1 MPVSHFFDAIV
12 IGDGENVA
20 PDICHIVGELKKQGA
35 SRHHILKKLSEIA
48 GIFIPSGDTKYKIG
62 RQIVADLDRAAFPAR
77 PVIPYEST
85 QMRVAVEAAR
95 GCAHGCRFCQAGYV
109 YRPVRQRSCLHAA
122 DIAAQSLKFTG
133 HEEFSFLSLSIGD
146 WSPLETSLLRVHE
159 LAGKMQAAVTL
170 PSMRVESMTD
180 GIAAAM
186 GRARSGSFTLAPEAA
201 TWRMRRFIN
210 KGNTDENLYA
220 SVDKIFAGGWHAVK
234 LYFMIGL
241 PNETDEEIDGIVEM
255 ANRCLDIGKRYHKRP
270 DVTVSTSVFIPKAH
284 TPFQWDAQISIEEAV
299 RIQAVLKKKLRRPGL
314 YYRWHDARQSFLEG
328 VFARGGDELSCVIEI
343 AHGKGA
349 RFDGWDECF
358 DFNLWMDAFREAGI
372 SPHEYHK
379 KRPFDFKFPWQELE
393 IGPSIDFLKEERRRS
408 ELLIQTPDCT
418 GGDCQGCG
426 LCNFV
431 DIKNRLVV
439 TPKINSRTD
448 SQSAIGANTEPKLTP
463 PSFISDDTSHVA
475 TKCQDKEHQGTME
488 RKSTEDA
495 QNCDAPHRYRFQYAK
510 EGLAS
515 FLAAV
520 ETLDMLR
527 PAFRAAGIPLRYTE
541 GYHPRPKIA
550 SGPALGLGLESLAE
564 FLDAEV
570 DSKIDIQ
577 KAIDA
582 LNERLPSG
590 IKIVGAVEI
599 SSSTPSI
606 DDSIESSEYLADL
619 GSARNGLGEYIKNY
633 VSQEIV
639 LFKRLRGKG
648 DVTVNLKDYVAN
660 LAVVS
665 DNVVEIRINNTK
677 PGLKPAEIISSI
689 FDIDEQKMRK
699 VTLKKTKVNWKGNKT
714 DPDSLKEFPI
724 S

>member
-1 MPVSHFFDAIV
+1 
-12 IGDGENVA
+12 
-20 PDICHIVGELKKQGA
+20 
-35 SRHHILKKLSEIA
+35 
-48 GIFIPSGDTKYKIG
+48 
-62 RQIVADLDRAAFPAR
+62 
-77 PVIPYEST
+77 
-85 QMRVAVEAAR
+85 
-95 GCAHGCRFCQAGYV
+95 
-109 YRPVRQRSCLHAA
+109 
-122 DIAAQSLKFTG
+122 
-133 HEEFSFLSLSIGD
+133 
-146 WSPLETSLLRVHE
+146 
-159 LAGKMQAAVTL
+159 
-170 PSMRVESMTD
+170 
-180 GIAAAM
+180 
-186 GRARSGSFTLAPEAA
+186 
-201 TWRMRRFIN
+201 
-210 KGNTDENLYA
+210 
-220 SVDKIFAGGWHAVK
+220 
-234 LYFMIGL
+234 
-241 PNETDEEIDGIVEM
+241 
-255 ANRCLDIGKRYHKRP
+255 
-270 DVTVSTSVFIPKAH
+270 
-284 TPFQWDAQISIEEAV
+284 
-299 RIQAVLKKKLRRPGL
+299 
-314 YYRWHDARQSFLEG
+314 
-328 VFARGGDELSCVIEI
+328 
-343 AHGKGA
+343 
-349 RFDGWDECF
+349 
-358 DFNLWMDAFREAGI
+358 
-372 SPHEYHK
+372 
-379 KRPFDFKFPWQELE
+379 
-393 IGPSIDFLKEERRRS
+393 
-408 ELLIQTPDCT
+408 
-418 GGDCQGCG
+418 
-426 LCNFV
+426 
-431 DIKNRLVV
+431 
-439 TPKINSRTD
+439 
-448 SQSAIGANTEPKLTP
+448 
-463 PSFISDDTSHVA
+463 
-475 TKCQDKEHQGTME
+475 ME